1 MVILPAIDLK
11 DGQCVRLFRGDYSTA
26 HRVAASAVQT
36 AEQFQKS
43 GAKWLHM
50 VDLNGAK
57 AAVPVNSKL
66 IFQVVRSTDLKVE
79 LGGGIRTMQAVEH
92 YLQSGISR
100 VILGSAA
107 LADPDFTAEAVRKYG
122 DQIAIGIDA
131 RNGMVAAEGWTHT
144 SHMDYIELAKRVEA
158 VGTQYII
165 MTDIDRDGMLTGPNL
180 EMLENLQKAV
190 SCNIIASGGVSRAK
204 DIEDLKAL
212 HLYGVICGKALYNG
226 DLKLKEA
233 LKIAEEE

>member
-1 MVILPAIDLK
+1 
-11 DGQCVRLFRGDYSTA
+11 
-26 HRVAASAVQT
+26 
-36 AEQFQKS
+36 
-43 GAKWLHM
+43 M

-57 AAVPVNSKL
+57 AAVPVNPKL
-66 IFQVVRSTDLKVE
+66 IFSVVRSTDLKAE
-79 LGGGIRTMQAVEH
+79 LGVTRTMQAVEH

-131 RNGMVAAEGWTHT
+131 RNGGCGRRPTHT
-144 SHMDYIELAKRVEA
+144 SHMDYIELAKLSSA

-180 EMLENLQKAV
+180 K
-190 SCNIIASGGVSRAK
+190 C
-204 DIEDLKAL
+204 
-212 HLYGVICGKALYNG
+212 
-226 DLKLKEA
+226 
-233 LKIAEEE
+233 